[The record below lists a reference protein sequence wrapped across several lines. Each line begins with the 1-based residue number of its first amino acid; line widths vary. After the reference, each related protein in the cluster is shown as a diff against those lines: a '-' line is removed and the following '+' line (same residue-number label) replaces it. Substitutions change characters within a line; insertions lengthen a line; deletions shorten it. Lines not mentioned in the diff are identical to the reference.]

1 MLQLGISYSHL
12 PNGDNTE
19 SIATLS
25 EIGGHF
31 LEYIYLAS
39 ISKNN
44 QLLDSRVYPMLS
56 HLNTS
61 KHIDGFYSDRLLVPT
76 GMWASNTMTLYS
88 PTSAYYQSLLKA
100 YIQSNR
106 TNIDLLDIYIDAIDS
121 LESLHNSSLVGLSK
135 TGLKFTREYN
145 HQARHLINADC
156 MKADGCYLGAM
167 FALAAVEL
175 RRYAIPPPERTT
187 EPTAETTTETN
198 IEIEVY
204 AEEADDKRADRW
216 MQLAED
222 LTETC
227 YQASIRS
234 EDKLLPKKFCFN
246 DQNEATYKSD
256 IEEWEQKGTGNDLR

>member
-1 MLQLGISYSHL
+1 
-12 PNGDNTE
+12 
-19 SIATLS
+19 
-25 EIGGHF
+25 
-31 LEYIYLAS
+31 
-39 ISKNN
+39 
-44 QLLDSRVYPMLS
+44 MLS
-56 HLNTS
+56 HLNSS
-61 KHIDGFYSDRLLVPT
+61 KHIEGFYSDRLFVPT
-76 GMWASNTMTLYS
+76 AIWASNTMTLYS
-88 PTSAYYQSLLKA
+88 STSAYYQSLLKA

-106 TNIDLLDIYIDAIDS
+106 TNIDLLDLYIDAIES

-156 MKADGCYLGAM
+156 MKADGCYLGSM
-167 FALAAVEL
+167 FALGAAEL
-175 RRYAIPPPERTT
+175 RRFAIPPPEL
-187 EPTAETTTETN
+187 TTETN
-198 IEIEVY
+198 IEIEVDT
-204 AEEADDKRADRW
+204 EEADDKRADRW

-256 IEEWEQKGTGNDLR
+256 IEEWEEKGTGNDLR